1 MRSNA
6 QSNSSELELHFPG
19 TEADSAALERARDLN
34 VMSPRA
40 YLEFLLTFAPFH
52 PPGRELP
59 PHDEPFRL

>member
-6 QSNSSELELHFPG
+6 PGNSADLDLHFPAS
-19 TEADSAALERARDLN
+19 EADTAALERAREHN
-34 VMSPRA
+34 VMSPQA
-40 YLEFLLTFAPFH
+40 YLEFLLAFAPFH